1 MLLYK
6 FTVRSSPSIRHGMPN
21 KLIECK
27 YPFNCAVIVYRL
39 NKEPKLGFI
48 RLEHTSYH
56 TTLMVITVKH
66 VTKRLGRNLGLGM
79 KASSS
84 KGIAYKI
91 FDIDN
96 AISKI
101 AGVYM

>member
-1 MLLYK
+1 MLYITMLLYK
-6 FTVRSSPSIRHGMPN
+6 FTVRSSPCIRHGMPN

-79 KASSS
+79 RLAVAK
-84 KGIAYKI
+84 
-91 FDIDN
+91 
-96 AISKI
+96 
-101 AGVYM
+101 V